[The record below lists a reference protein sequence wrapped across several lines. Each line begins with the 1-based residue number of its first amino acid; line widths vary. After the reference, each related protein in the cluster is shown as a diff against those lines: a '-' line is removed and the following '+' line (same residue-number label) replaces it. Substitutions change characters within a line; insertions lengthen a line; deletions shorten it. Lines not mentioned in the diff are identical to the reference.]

1 MAKSNE
7 RHHKV
12 WKSIVNVLQNSGL
25 KVSRIAKAGTR
36 ADQAHRYESDMDVI
50 FAVVGNPDKRS
61 FYPQLIT
68 ALNSNFPLER
78 VYESSKYNIICM
90 DFNKGINFDLV
101 LLTEYEFDRQHG
113 KDLDYRR
120 NYLKLI

>member
-36 ADQAHRYESDMDVI
+36 ADQTHRYESDMDVI
-50 FAVVGNPDKRS
+50 YAVAGNPDKRS
-61 FYPQLIT
+61 FYPKLIT

-78 VYESSKYNIICM
+78 VYESSKYNAILM

-101 LLTEYEFDRQHG
+101 LLTEYKFDRQHG
-113 KDLDYRR
+113 KDLEYRR
-120 NYLKLI
+120 NYLLHI